1 MDEVTVPDIATPLA
15 AAVNQTPNILETVC
29 LGIPWDIV
37 VITYIMI
44 FVDLFYG
51 IIVSTILGEVVSH
64 KVLKGL
70 RNKTFVLFIPI
81 MGIIMKMFF
90 VICSLPTEWSGSST
104 LVGLFGVSQM
114 SQFPACFLL
123 CLAVMFME
131 FVSFIETS
139 SRIDKRAKKLLSII
153 QRNVKDKTPAKH
165 KKDVE
170 DIFDTDDDMHS
181 ASS

>member
-29 LGIPWDIV
+29 FGIPWNIV

-51 IIVSTILGEVVSH
+51 IVVSTILGEVISH

-70 RNKTFVLFIPI
+70 QNKTFVLFMPI
-81 MGIIMKMFF
+81 MGIIMKAFF
-90 VICSLPTEWSGSST
+90 VICSLPAEWSGSST

-114 SQFPACFLL
+114 SQFPICLLL

-131 FVSFIETS
+131 FISFIETS
-139 SRIDKRAKKLLSII
+139 SKIDKRARRLLAII

-165 KKDVE
+165 KNDVD
-170 DIFDTDDDMHS
+170 DIFDTDEIHPA
-181 ASS
+181 AS